1 MTVRVAINGFG
12 RIGRNTLK
20 AAWDRV
26 KGFNIVAINDL
37 TDTKTLAHLLKYDT
51 MYGIWDHDVDYDD
64 NNLIIDG
71 KKIKV
76 TAIRN
81 PEELP
86 WKKDRVDLVLE
97 CTGIFRTKDKAKM
110 HLTAGA
116 KLVVIS
122 APSKGGGVP
131 TCVMGV
137 NIKDSTR
144 FKKEDRII
152 DNASCTTNCIAPV
165 SQVIEEKFGVKGAF
179 MTTIHGYTADQNL
192 QDGPHKDLRRARAA
206 ALNLV
211 PTTTGAAIAT
221 TKVIPSL
228 KGKFDGMAV
237 RVPVPVVSIADF
249 VFVLKK
255 KVTDKQVNG
264 ALKRAAAGKLSGI
277 LECTDEPLVSS
288 DFIGANASSVVDLS
302 LTKVLNGN
310 VLKLVAWYD
319 NEWGYSMRLADM
331 AKLFAEKQ
339 LGKK

>member
-1 MTVRVAINGFG
+1 MKVRVAINGFG

-20 AAWDRV
+20 AAWDRI
-26 KGFNIVAINDL
+26 KGFEIVAINDL

-51 MYGIWDHDVDYDD
+51 MYGIWDHEIDFDD
-64 NNLIIDG
+64 SNLYIDG
-71 KKIKV
+71 KRIAVSAIK
-76 TAIRN
+76 N

-86 WKKDRVDLVLE
+86 WKQKKIDVVLE
-97 CTGIFRTKDKAKM
+97 CTGIFRDKKQAGM

-122 APSKGGGVP
+122 APSKGSGIP
-131 TCVMGV
+131 TCVLGV
-137 NIKDSTR
+137 NIKEKTK
-144 FKKEDRII
+144 FKKDDRII

-165 SQVIEEKFGVKGAF
+165 SQVIEEKFGVKSGF
-179 MTTIHGYTADQNL
+179 MTTIHGYTADQNI
-192 QDGPHKDLRRARAA
+192 QDGPHRDLRRARAA
-206 ALNLV
+206 AMNLV
-211 PTTTGAAIAT
+211 PTTTGAAVAT

-255 KVTDKQVNG
+255 KVTEKQVNG
-264 ALKRAAAGKLSGI
+264 ALQRAADGKLFGI

-288 DFIGANASSVVDLS
+288 DFIGTNASSVVDLS

-331 AKLFAEKQ
+331 AKLYAERM
-339 LGKK
+339 LGGK